1 MRVILALIAVSLLS
15 CAGSRQNLR
24 SSDEWTAVVLS
35 KLCES
40 FGKEYRESKG
50 VVVIDQTQPI
60 FDFISLLY
68 VSGFDVTPKSARR
81 AQELEERARN
91 QFVTG
96 PIWIPESACRFRRAP
111 EQSGY
116 RGVIQVEMSGL
127 VVNPFDKSTGAFVR
141 SSAGGRPGAMWIW
154 VVLVRSKTQKWSV
167 SKVAVLP
174 TADQ

>member
-1 MRVILALIAVSLLS
+1 MRVALALIAVSFLS
-15 CAGSRQNLR
+15 CAGSRQNFP

-40 FGKEYRESKG
+40 YGKEFLKSRG
-50 VVVIDQTQPI
+50 VAVIDQTQPI

-68 VSGFDVTPKSARR
+68 VSGVDVTPESARR
-81 AQELEERARN
+81 AQELEEQARSL
-91 QFVTG
+91 FVAG
-96 PIWIPESACRFRRAP
+96 PTWIPESACRFRRAP

-116 RGVIQVEMSGL
+116 RDVIQVEMSGL

-141 SSAGGRPGAMWIW
+141 SSAGGRPGATWIW
-154 VVLVRSKTQKWSV
+154 VVLVRSKTHKWSV
-167 SKVAVLP
+167 SRVAVLP